1 MSLTLRGSSVK
12 SRRILEMER
21 GAGRADK
28 MNLFEVAGLSWEEGK
43 GMMGKKSQ
51 SDAWRYLKHD
61 EER

>member
-1 MSLTLRGSSVK
+1 
-12 SRRILEMER
+12 MER

-28 MNLFEVAGLSWEEGK
+28 MNLFEVAGLSWDEGK

>member
-1 MSLTLRGSSVK
+1 
-12 SRRILEMER
+12 MER

-28 MNLFEVAGLSWEEGK
+28 MNLFEVAGLSWDEGK

-61 EER
+61 EERYKRPEQHRIIDTL